1 MKAVVVYESAYG
13 NTREIAEAVAEGLRD
28 GVEVELHPVA
38 EASLALVEGAGLL
51 VIGGPTHVH
60 GMASH
65 RSMKAAAED
74 AKKKPDVH
82 LEPDVEGP
90 VLRDWFDE
98 LPEAKRVPAAAFDT
112 RIGKPRFVTG
122 SAAKGIAQ
130 RLSRH
135 GYELVS
141 DPESF
146 IVDDSPGPL
155 HAGELERAREW
166 GRSLAAAATQVG
178 A

>member
-1 MKAVVVYESAYG
+1 MPY
-13 NTREIAEAVAEGLRD
+13 
-28 GVEVELHPVA
+28 
-38 EASLALVEGAGLL
+38 
-51 VIGGPTHVH
+51 
-60 GMASH
+60 
-65 RSMKAAAED
+65 AAR
-74 AKKKPDVH
+74 
-82 LEPDVEGP
+82 P
-90 VLRDWFDE
+90 VLRDWFDG
-98 LPEAKRVPAAAFDT
+98 LPKAARVPAAAFDT
-112 RIGKPRFVTG
+112 RSGKPRFVTG

-155 HAGELERAREW
+155 RAGELERAREW